1 MPSIRGSRFIFLVLM
16 FLSVAP
22 SQAQEVLPE
31 FKVVKRN
38 GWAIISWNNNNRELT
53 QLIIQRSADSA
64 KGFRSITS
72 MPDPTSTTNG
82 YVDKKPGSENA
93 YYRIF
98 YVMPGSRYMFTV
110 SKKPVTEELPLI
122 LPPQLIPILPNGGI
136 KPEINGNI
144 GKLSPKDSVTSWKKQ
159 TDTSFNLLMNAYQN
173 IMLSRSSWKPEQ
185 EIPRPD
191 SSQHVEIKNPSILVF
206 TNAEGNLIVAQPVE
220 NKTKYTLRVFQDEN
234 NILFEMKNIKEK
246 ELLIDRSNFHRSGWF
261 GYELLQGGIVKE
273 KSKFYIK
280 PDVK

>member
-1 MPSIRGSRFIFLVLM
+1 
-16 FLSVAP
+16 
-22 SQAQEVLPE
+22 
-31 FKVVKRN
+31 
-38 GWAIISWNNNNRELT
+38 
-53 QLIIQRSADSA
+53 
-64 KGFRSITS
+64 
-72 MPDPTSTTNG
+72 
-82 YVDKKPGSENA
+82 
-93 YYRIF
+93 
-98 YVMPGSRYMFTV
+98 
-110 SKKPVTEELPLI
+110 
-122 LPPQLIPILPNGGI
+122 
-136 KPEINGNI
+136 
-144 GKLSPKDSVTSWKKQ
+144 
-159 TDTSFNLLMNAYQN
+159 MNAYQN

-191 SSQHVEIKNPSILVF
+191 SSQRVEIKNPSILVF

-273 KSKFYIK
+273 KNKFYIK

>member
-1 MPSIRGSRFIFLVLM
+1 MPLIRGSRFIFLVFM

-38 GWAIISWNNNNRELT
+38 GWAIISWNNTNRELT

-64 KGFRSITS
+64 KGFRSIIS

-82 YVDKKPGSENA
+82 YVDKKPGSVDA

-98 YVMPGSRYMFTV
+98 YVMPGSRYLFTA
-110 SKKPVTEELPLI
+110 SKKPVTEEIPLNLQQQLVTLLP
-122 LPPQLIPILPNGGI
+122 QGTI
-136 KPEINGNI
+136 KTEIGGNI
-144 GKLSPKDSVTSWKKQ
+144 TKINPKDSVTSWKKQ

-185 EIPRPD
+185 EIPRVD
-191 SSQHVEIKNPSILVF
+191 SSQRVEIKNPSILVF

-273 KSKFYIK
+273 KNKFYIK